1 MREKCDWCDC
11 TIVTRSIDEGCAI
24 CNPDKA
30 LEYAYDDI
38 KGYRA
43 ENERMLE
50 VIQDL
55 VMTFAAATDKGVE
68 SMGVSALAE
77 GMRVLSDHGLMTL
90 KRNDDRFVVG
100 TLNTEPGSEK

>member
-11 TIVTRSIDEGCAI
+11 TFVQRTVGDGCAI
-24 CNPDKA
+24 CNPAKA
-30 LEYAYDDI
+30 LEYAHEGI
-38 KGYRA
+38 KDLRE

-68 SMGVSALAE
+68 SMGVSALAD
-77 GMRVLSDHGLMTL
+77 GMRVLSGHGLMKLT
-90 KRNDDRFVVG
+90 RNDDRFVVG
-100 TLNTEPGSEK
+100 ALNKESGSEK